1 MNAPNMQAVL
11 IRAVVLLV
19 MCLGFSIAMIGH
31 KPAQASLVPA
41 PVAGPT
47 HMTTAAATMQPP
59 MVVMPTTVLP
69 TISVRPSAAEIAAAM
84 DDDTSSFDDA
94 PKFIKAAQERP
105 LFDSTVSLRSLR
117 LDMPYYSFGKVLPR
131 VSKE

>member
-19 MCLGFSIAMIGH
+19 MCLGFSVAMVGH
-31 KPAQASLVPA
+31 KPAQASLASTP
-41 PVAGPT
+41 
-47 HMTTAAATMQPP
+47 AAAPGHIAAAVATLQAP

-69 TISVRPSAAEIAAAM
+69 TISVRPSAAEVAAAM
-84 DDDTSSFDDA
+84 NDDASSFDDV
-94 PKFIKAAQERP
+94 PKFAKAAQERP
-105 LFDSTVSLRSLR
+105 LFDTTVSLRSLR
-117 LDMPYYSFGKVLPR
+117 LDMPYYSFGKALPR

>member
-19 MCLGFSIAMIGH
+19 MCLGFSVAMIGH
-31 KPAQASLVPA
+31 KPAQASLASA
-41 PVAGPT
+41 PVAAPG
-47 HMTTAAATMQPP
+47 HMAAAVATVQAP

-69 TISVRPSAAEIAAAM
+69 TISVRPSAAEVAAAM
-84 DDDTSSFDDA
+84 NDDASSFDDV
-94 PKFIKAAQERP
+94 PKFAKAAQERP
-105 LFDSTVSLRSLR
+105 LFDTTVSLRSLR
-117 LDMPYYSFGKVLPR
+117 LDMPYYSFGKALPR

>member
-19 MCLGFSIAMIGH
+19 MCLGFSVAMIGH

-41 PVAGPT
+41 PVATPA
-47 HMTTAAATMQPP
+47 HMTAAVATAQSP
-59 MVVMPTTVLP
+59 MVVLPTTMLP
-69 TISVRPSAAEIAAAM
+69 TISVRPSAAEIAAALN
-84 DDDTSSFDDA
+84 DDTSSYDDA
-94 PKFIKAAQERP
+94 PKFTKAAQERQ
-105 LFDSTVSLRSLR
+105 LLDTTVSLRSLR
-117 LDMPYYSFGKVLPR
+117 LDMPYYSFGKALPR

>member
-11 IRAVVLLV
+11 IRAIVLLV
-19 MCLGFSIAMIGH
+19 MCLGFSIAIMSH
-31 KPAQASLVPA
+31 KPAQATLVRA
-41 PVAGPT
+41 P
-47 HMTTAAATMQPP
+47 AAAAAHAVAMAQPP

-84 DDDTSSFDDA
+84 KDDTNAVDNA
-94 PKFIKAAQERP
+94 PKFIKAAQERQ
-105 LFDSTVSLRSLR
+105 LFDTTVSLRSLR
-117 LDMPYYSFGKVLPR
+117 LDMPYYSFGKVLPG